1 MKLGNAT
8 RLLALVTPFALFGA
22 PLHRLADHQSI
33 ERRSDVDGSSLTTDD
48 DERARA
54 ERNEAPGVTGAEE
67 RDGRA
72 EQKEAKQSSPDKK
85 AADKKAADK
94 KASGGGDATKKNEA
108 QATKKKVAEP
118 KPLPGKTIDFA
129 YDAKDVKVPSRAYL
143 GRVFVHDQVV
153 DAKKPMP
160 IVIFIHGLNKALIK
174 YRWMGGG
181 EEGDVRRIVS
191 DLIDEGKIPPV
202 LLAAPSSIQ
211 PDAVSHDASFPVFD
225 FDQFVDLTEKS
236 LDGVAVIDRSRI
248 IVAGH
253 SGAGCSSGGGIVA
266 AVRAKLVPRSVISID
281 TCMGPD
287 LAKTL
292 SKAPSQTN
300 VVVTWQTATWDRNFD
315 TFSATFRKGVVD
327 NPADEGVLREL
338 DALPALARAHD
349 ATVSQTFGKY
359 LPQLL
364 Q

>member
-8 RLLALVTPFALFGA
+8 RLVALVTPLALFG
-22 PLHRLADHQSI
+22 PSTRLLADQDSI
-33 ERRSDVDGSSLTTDD
+33 DRRSDVDVSSLVTDG
-48 DERARA
+48 ERAV
-54 ERNEAPGVTGAEE
+54 NETTGATGDEE
-67 RDGRA
+67 RDHRA
-72 EQKEAKQSSPDKK
+72 ELREANQNTPEKK
-85 AADKKAADK
+85 ASDK
-94 KASGGGDATKKNEA
+94 KASDKKASDKKVAPKKSEA
-108 QATKKKVAEP
+108 QAANKKKVAEP

-153 DAKKPMP
+153 DVTKPMP
-160 IVIFIHGLNKALIK
+160 IVIFMHGLNKALIK

-181 EEGDVRRIVS
+181 DEGDVRRIVS

-225 FDQFVDLTEKS
+225 FDQFLDLTEKS

-253 SGAGCSSGGGIVA
+253 SGAGCSAGGGIVA
-266 AVRAKLVPRSVISID
+266 AVRAKSVPRSVISID

-292 SKAPSQTN
+292 SKAPAQTN
-300 VVVTWQTATWDRNFD
+300 VVVTWQTATWDRNFV
-315 TFSATFRKGVVD
+315 TFSATFRKGVVE